1 MFSNSFFAS
10 IFTRICIFLFFS
22 KVFALVF
29 VFALQKEQTHTS
41 ELRCRMAEET
51 PLVALE
57 NDGLDFR
64 KEVEENLKK
73 YGKMGLKA
81 RATSEER
88 AAYREAV
95 EEALRQLEEHRS
107 EAEDLIGDASGL
119 RGEDEPAV
127 KAKEFQRRVGVEVKR
142 LRETLARVEKGGKK
156 LRAWLEGQAGKDL
169 VAEMVGRRGAGAQES
184 GSKGGEARE
193 VEEEEEEGAVESK
206 GERLECSR
214 RLKVGRDI
222 FAFPIKSK
230 GGCHFRGFHTVLG
243 FGTF

>member
-1 MFSNSFFAS
+1 
-10 IFTRICIFLFFS
+10 
-22 KVFALVF
+22 
-29 VFALQKEQTHTS
+29 
-41 ELRCRMAEET
+41 MAEET

-107 EAEDLIGDASGL
+107 EAEDLIGDAGGL
-119 RGEDEPAV
+119 KGEDEPAV

-156 LRAWLEGQAGKDL
+156 LRAWLEGQAAKDL
-169 VAEMVGRRGAGAQES
+169 GAEVVGKRASAQES
-184 GSKGGEARE
+184 GSKGEEARE
-193 VEEEEEEGAVESK
+193 VAEEEEEEGAVESK

-214 RLKVGRDI
+214 PLKVGRDI

-230 GGCHFRGFHTVLG
+230 VGFHFRGFDSVLG
-243 FGTF
+243 FATF